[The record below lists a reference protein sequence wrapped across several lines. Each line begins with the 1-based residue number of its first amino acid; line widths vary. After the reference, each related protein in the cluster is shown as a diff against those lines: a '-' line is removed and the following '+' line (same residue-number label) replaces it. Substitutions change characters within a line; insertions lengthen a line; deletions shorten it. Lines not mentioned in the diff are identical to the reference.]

1 MKNVSV
7 IPSPGNLLEVLSKI
21 GSAVV
26 GLSAFAY
33 IAGFVKLM
41 SMYSSID
48 ASWVIDFV
56 VTQDIIRAG
65 LEPLAMV
72 GVSAAAS
79 AYIFSSKNWVVVKM
93 LTFVVVSLILIYLK
107 FMPSDGWA
115 QGWFE
120 SYKFSRFISY
130 GLYLA
135 SGIFVSYS
143 VFQFILNKSSVAS
156 VVVCFLVGAIFSL
169 YITPVYL
176 GKVWAASIVGGDVKF
191 AKAMGEQYKSES
203 CYLFGNVNS
212 KYLIGCV
219 SEGKVGRIQLVEVG
233 KDVSFER
240 K

>member
-1 MKNVSV
+1 MNNVSV
-7 IPSPGNLLEVLSKI
+7 VPAPGNLLEVLSKI
-21 GSAVV
+21 GSAIV
-26 GLSAFAY
+26 GLSTFAY

-41 SMYSSID
+41 SMYNSID

-93 LTFVVVSLILIYLK
+93 LTFVVVSLILIYMK
-107 FMPSDGWA
+107 FMPSDEWA

-135 SGIFVSYS
+135 SGVFISYS
-143 VFQFILNKSSVAS
+143 VFEFIVNKYFGSG
-156 VVVCFLVGAIFSL
+156 VVVCFFVGAIFSL

-176 GKVWAASIVGGDVKF
+176 GRVWADSVVGGDVKF
-191 AKAMGEQYKSES
+191 ARAVGEQYKSES

-212 KYLIGCV
+212 KYLVGCV
-219 SEGKVGRIQLVEVG
+219 SGGKVGRIQLVEVG